1 MKKIII
7 TESQYRRLFSE
18 QMDLKIPP
26 AQVSDTLSTAVNYGL
41 DLKKYASSE
50 ENRVTWE
57 ELGYDSNKLPSEI
70 KNKYPT
76 YVPEV
81 ISGFGQRGYFNVEL
95 LGVLKL
101 VEEKSGLEIIVTGG
115 NDYYHQK
122 NRRGS
127 YHNSGNAIDFTI
139 IGGNDDE
146 NQFKIEKAVL
156 DIALNSKFS
165 PKIAFIN
172 EFKRDT
178 GGTGGHFHISLGGGE
193 LNYYHFFDEG
203 LRTKG
208 HNLYQC
214 CDKLKTLSFRGV
226 GADINKNVSIGR
238 KKEPKINK
246 MTTRDTK
253 PLTSKPEVKLSTDV
267 LKSKET
273 ENNQKRKKQR

>member
-7 TESQYRRLFSE
+7 TESQCRRLFGE
-18 QMDLKIPP
+18 QMNLIIPP
-26 AQVSDTLSTAVNYGL
+26 AQVSDTLTTAVNYGL
-41 DLKKYASSE
+41 DLKKHASSE
-50 ENRVTWE
+50 ENRVTWK
-57 ELGYDSNKLPSEI
+57 ELGYDSNKLPSGI

-76 YVPEV
+76 YVPEI
-81 ISGFGQRGYFNVEL
+81 ISGFGQRGYFNIEL
-95 LGVLKL
+95 LEVLKL

-122 NRRGS
+122 KRKGS

-139 IGGNDDE
+139 ISGNDDE
-146 NQFKIEKAVL
+146 NQFKIEKAIL

-165 PKIAFIN
+165 TRIAFIN

-193 LNYYHFFDEG
+193 LNHYHFFDEG

-214 CDKLKTLSFRGV
+214 CDKLKTLSFKGV
-226 GADINKNVSIGR
+226 GSNIESIVTNGR
-238 KKEPKINK
+238 KKEPKVDK
-246 MTTRDTK
+246 MTMRDTT

-273 ENNQKRKKQR
+273 ENNKKRKKQR